1 MDDRTFGNNKV
12 NHTSNSQ
19 IGFLQDIGEINDEI
33 NFEAKSFK
41 SVSVKKKPIVD
52 IEQLERQSSSPIEIL
67 KATQKSGQKLRLDR
81 EKVDVLLDEFAEY
94 LSYED
99 LFEIKKQVN
108 LLNA

>member
-1 MDDRTFGNNKV
+1 M
-12 NHTSNSQ
+12 
-19 IGFLQDIGEINDEI
+19 
-33 NFEAKSFK
+33 
-41 SVSVKKKPIVD
+41 SVKKKPIVD
-52 IEQLERQSSSPIEIL
+52 IEPLERQSSSPIEIL

-108 LLNA
+108 LLNAQGKLLPARIAFMESRKNILKKKHM